1 MCSPERGGTV
11 KKKLGI
17 GTSFVILV
25 SVVVAL
31 VGSSASA
38 GNNGRTFRASL
49 NGFNET
55 PSVSTTG
62 RGSFRL
68 TINGSTMSYR
78 LTYSGLEA
86 AAAQAHI
93 HFGDRDVAG
102 GVVAFLCGGGDKPAC
117 PATGGT
123 VTGTIDAAD
132 IVELAA
138 QGIEAG
144 AFAEVVRAI
153 RANVTYVNVHTSKFP
168 GGEIRGEIRGQ

>member
-1 MCSPERGGTV
+1 V

-17 GTSFVILV
+17 GISFVILV
-25 SVVVAL
+25 SVVAAL
-31 VGSSASA
+31 VGSTASA
-38 GNNGRTFRASL
+38 GNNGRTFTASL

-55 PSVSTTG
+55 PSISTTG

-68 TINGSTMSYR
+68 TINASTISYR
-78 LTYSGLEA
+78 LTYSRLENP
-86 AAAQAHI
+86 AAQAHI

-102 GVVAFLCGGGDKPAC
+102 GVIAFLCGGGDKPAC

-132 IVELAA
+132 VVGPND

-144 AFAEVVRAI
+144 SFAELVRAI
-153 RANVTYVNVHTSKFP
+153 RANHTYVNVHTSRFP
-168 GGEIRGEIRGQ
+168 AGEIRGEIRRTGNGD